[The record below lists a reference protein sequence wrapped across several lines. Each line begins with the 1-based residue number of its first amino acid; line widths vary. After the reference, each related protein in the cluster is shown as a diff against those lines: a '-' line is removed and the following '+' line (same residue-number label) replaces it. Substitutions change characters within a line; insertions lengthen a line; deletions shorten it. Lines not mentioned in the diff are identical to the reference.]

1 MRPGPWLLL
10 SLLLSVSAAAR
21 ERSGGP
27 TLQRRTLVLPARF
40 GELPPLTI
48 HVAAGV
54 ATFIQ
59 LEVPVGPGTPRL
71 PEGEAR
77 IRLVP
82 VHGGSWILVPGT
94 NLAEGEQVPLTLDG
108 GPGAGPLRFSLVTR
122 PGEADVQVR
131 VVRVGTSADEDAAE
145 SLARQLLATP
155 EARVT
160 HVVPRQVMLDSG
172 RTRARVYS
180 VLWMGRRLFAVVSVS
195 RYGDRAWTWKLVQVR
210 LRATLLDG
218 VLLEWPV
225 RLLSGASG
233 VGRQRHVFTSLI
245 PEGASHLE
253 IALDGEDAPGG
264 FQPLPGEEEPTS
276 P

>member
-27 TLQRRTLVLPARF
+27 TLQRRMLVLPARI

-82 VHGGSWILVPGT
+82 VHGGSWLLVPGT
-94 NLAEGEQVPLTLDG
+94 DLVEGERVPLTLDA
-108 GPGAGPLRFSLVTR
+108 GPEAGPLRFLLVTR

-131 VVRVGTSADEDAAE
+131 VVRDGTSADEDAAE

-160 HVVPRQVMLDSG
+160 HVVPRQVLAPGNSH
-172 RTRARVYS
+172 ARVDS
-180 VLWMGRRLFAVVSVS
+180 VLWMGRRLFAAVSV
-195 RYGDRAWTWKLVQVR
+195 RCDREGDSPWKLVQVR
-210 LRATLLDG
+210 LRAMLPDG

-225 RLLSGASG
+225 RLLAGASRAR
-233 VGRQRHVFTSLI
+233 RQRHVFTSLL
-245 PEGASHLE
+245 PEGALRLE
-253 IALDGEDAPGG
+253 LALDGEDAPGG
-264 FQPLPGEEEPTS
+264 FLSLPAEEEPT
-276 P
+276 PP